1 VIPAVGLIGE
11 QGMIPCR
18 TRADVINL
26 SVGRILT
33 RFVETAVRVCL
44 EHRSES
50 RPSEN
55 LLP

>member
-1 VIPAVGLIGE
+1 MMPTMGLIGE
-11 QGMIPCR
+11 QGMIPSQ

-33 RFVETAVRVCL
+33 GFVETAVRVCL
-44 EHRSES
+44 KHRSES